1 MAFDRSLM
9 KFLKDKKFIHP
20 DDQNGIFIRNVADQ
34 LQQNQQFAGVLQFIV
49 AIVAFGTIIAGII
62 GISNIMVFVVKE
74 RTKEL
79 GIRKALGATPAKV
92 ISTILLESVFIT
104 TISGF
109 VGMIIGIVL
118 LGSLDERLED
128 YFITNP
134 YINTTTAVIATLL
147 LILFGAIAGYVP
159 ANRAAR
165 IKPIV
170 ALRDE

>member
-1 MAFDRSLM
+1 
-9 KFLKDKKFIHP
+9 
-20 DDQNGIFIRNVADQ
+20 
-34 LQQNQQFAGVLQFIV
+34 
-49 AIVAFGTIIAGII
+49 
-62 GISNIMVFVVKE
+62 
-74 RTKEL
+74 
-79 GIRKALGATPAKV
+79 
-92 ISTILLESVFIT
+92 VFIT

-109 VGMIIGIVL
+109 VGMLIGIAL
-118 LGSLDERLED
+118 LGSLDDSLED

-134 YINTTTAVIATLL
+134 YINTGTAMFATSL

>member
-1 MAFDRSLM
+1 
-9 KFLKDKKFIHP
+9 
-20 DDQNGIFIRNVADQ
+20 
-34 LQQNQQFAGVLQFIV
+34 
-49 AIVAFGTIIAGII
+49 
-62 GISNIMVFVVKE
+62 
-74 RTKEL
+74 
-79 GIRKALGATPAKV
+79 
-92 ISTILLESVFIT
+92 
-104 TISGF
+104 
-109 VGMIIGIVL
+109 MIIGIVL
-118 LGSLDERLED
+118 LGSLDESLED